1 MVDPHGRIVRK
12 SGNLFQDEL
21 QFDSLQTGGRFF
33 NAKLS
38 RAPVRQ
44 VQIAI
49 VNAAGAPVGYI
60 ILAAPLKDAEL
71 VLNNLL
77 AVLAV
82 LFPIIQVV
90 LFWISRLMAGRSILP
105 VENIITTAERITRE
119 NLRERMD
126 LPVHQDE
133 LYRLSATI
141 NQLLDRLEDSLLREK
156 QFTADASHELRTPL
170 SAVMGTL
177 EVLARKPRS
186 VEHYQTRIGES
197 IRELK
202 RMSDLIDRLLM
213 LARYDSEKLKP
224 QLKPVEMRALIGGV
238 VARLADFAAEKK
250 IAIEVHPGPPCAALA
265 DAAMTGIIVENIL
278 SNALKYARPSTT
290 VEIDIQP
297 HASGVFCRFTDQ
309 GPGIDAEKTEAVFG
323 RFYRT
328 DDSRNSAEG
337 GFGLGL
343 SIVRKLA
350 DLQGFRINLNSE
362 KGIGTTLEMVIPP
375 AAPTLAPDS

>member
-1 MVDPHGRIVRK
+1 MKNLSFRNRIAFRFMVATALLVTLVFAAIYGVVYESVYRHIDGDLQAEGNEVLTNLVILNEGFVFASEGEWKEREHTQIEVNPTFVQVVDPHGRIVRK

-224 QLKPVEMRALIGGV
+224 QLKPVEMRAL
-238 VARLADFAAEKK
+238 
-250 IAIEVHPGPPCAALA
+250 
-265 DAAMTGIIVENIL
+265 
-278 SNALKYARPSTT
+278 
-290 VEIDIQP
+290 
-297 HASGVFCRFTDQ
+297 
-309 GPGIDAEKTEAVFG
+309 
-323 RFYRT
+323 
-328 DDSRNSAEG
+328 
-337 GFGLGL
+337 
-343 SIVRKLA
+343 
-350 DLQGFRINLNSE
+350 
-362 KGIGTTLEMVIPP
+362 
-375 AAPTLAPDS
+375 